1 MFELVVSRY
10 NENLDWIRISSNPN
24 IKQKIYNKGANDII
38 EETILLPNIGRE
50 AQTWIFHIL
59 SNYDNLAEY
68 TIFLQGNPFEHYKNT
83 TEVLLDIP
91 NSLNYL
97 VKIEEGLYSFS
108 DKILEETLEHSK
120 TYFVYPDELYKKY
133 FIGEVPNNYKF
144 PNGAQYIVHK
154 DNILS
159 KSNSFYEYIL
169 KTCEWNDHGPWSIE
183 RLWPFI
189 FSTKSSPVIIDPS
202 FFS

>member
-1 MFELVVSRY
+1 MFDLVVSRY

-24 IKQKIYNKGANDII
+24 IKEKIYNKGANDII

-59 SNYDNLAEY
+59 SNYNNLAEY
-68 TIFLQGNPFEHYKNT
+68 TIFLQGDPFEHYKNT
-83 TEVLLDIP
+83 TKILLDIP
-91 NSLNYL
+91 NSLNSL

-108 DKILEETLEHSK
+108 DRMLEDTLEFCH
-120 TYFVYPDELYKKY
+120 TNFVYPDKLYKRY
-133 FIGEVPNNYKF
+133 FVGKAPNSYKF

-154 DNILS
+154 NNILS
-159 KSNSFYEYIL
+159 KSNSFYNYII

-183 RLWPFI
+183 RIWPFI
-189 FSTKSSPVIIDPS
+189 FSTKSIPITIDPS
-202 FFS
+202 FSS